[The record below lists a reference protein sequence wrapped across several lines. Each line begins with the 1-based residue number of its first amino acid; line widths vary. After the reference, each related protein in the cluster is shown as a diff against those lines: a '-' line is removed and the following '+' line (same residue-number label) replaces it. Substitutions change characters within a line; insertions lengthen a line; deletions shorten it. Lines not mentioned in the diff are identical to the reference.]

1 MTLDEAR
8 QKTINYITNST
19 SCCFQHGE
27 LGEPW
32 SPNPDCPVHTAAWIE
47 KEAAERVKNAAEA
60 EEFHREWTSKL
71 GDLVPKMSAR
81 EVGARLVELGLR
93 VYHDDGSTYRAS
105 AAALDEDI
113 ARIIDDKGY
122 PKVFWN
128 RERTVA
134 IILDG
139 PSAEQQSNWKVLNQT
154 SEEQHA
160 R

>member
-1 MTLDEAR
+1 MTIEEAR
-8 QKTINYITNST
+8 QKVRNYLANST
-19 SCCFQHGE
+19 SCCYEGGE
-27 LGEPW
+27 YGEPK
-32 SPNPDCPVHTAAWIE
+32 CAIHTAEWIE
-47 KEAAERVKNAAEA
+47 REAQEKFKAAKEA

-81 EVGARLVELGLR
+81 KVGERLVELGLR

-113 ARIIDDKGY
+113 ARIIDEKRY
-122 PKVFWN
+122 PTVFWN

-139 PSAEQQSNWKVLNQT
+139 PSAEQQSN
-154 SEEQHA
+154 
-160 R
+160 